1 MRERKYKPSDV
12 SLTLPSP
19 IDPPRRF
26 APTVKVNGHFPVLQP
41 SSPSPSPT
49 TTAGGRATGGAG
61 VKRHLLKNPKPPGS
75 SSSSSSS
82 SSTVSSAGSS
92 SSNAGLG
99 LGGAAD
105 GGVGANYGPVV
116 SANLQVLRKIL
127 EQQRSNAAAAAAA
140 ESASRKVG

>member
-1 MRERKYKPSDV
+1 MSPS
-12 SLTLPSP
+12 TYP
-19 IDPPRRF
+19 I
-26 APTVKVNGHFPVLQP
+26 AAA

-49 TTAGGRATGGAG
+49 TAGGRATGAG

-82 SSTVSSAGSS
+82 TVSSAGSS
-92 SSNAGLG
+92 SSNACLG
-99 LGGAAD
+99 LGAAD

-127 EQQRSNAAAAAAA
+127 EQQRGNAAAERAAK
-140 ESASRKVG
+140 KVRNVSHITWELCHVTSYEI

>member
-1 MRERKYKPSDV
+1 MHS
-12 SLTLPSP
+12 
-19 IDPPRRF
+19 
-26 APTVKVNGHFPVLQP
+26 VLQP
-41 SSPSPSPT
+41 SSPSPSPK
-49 TTAGGRATGGAG
+49 TAGGRATGAG

-82 SSTVSSAGSS
+82 STVSSAGSS

-99 LGGAAD
+99 LGAAD

-127 EQQRSNAAAAAAA
+127 EQQRSNAAAAT
-140 ESASRKVG
+140 ESASRKVGLLQGSWVSKFNIWILIVY